1 MRLDCASAIVP
12 PPILLRLALHRWR
25 CRVLALETR
34 KTVEARPIV
43 VITSN
48 NEKERPEAFLRRCF
62 FHYIRFPD
70 ADTMRA
76 IIDVHFAGIKQR
88 LVSEALKLFT
98 KSASCEGGGLA
109 RASEPKAAVKPE
121 HRAGISGDAVD
132 AIAQSSG
139 RRSVL
144 EDMAQMP
151 AAALAMHFRAW
162 QQQQVVGGGADCV
175 RQRPIEARPTGLA
188 VVFGL
193 RGEQR
198 KIAARAG
205 KRALALLV
213 VERAR
218 AGGFGA
224 APPQHV
230 VLRLGEDGS
239 PFAVALLD
247 FEAVGGL
254 HRCSTASE
262 APRSAPAPPHPS

>member
-1 MRLDCASAIVP
+1 MRRSSPTLSCAAASS
-12 PPILLRLALHRWR
+12 
-25 CRVLALETR
+25 T
-34 KTVEARPIV
+34 T
-43 VITSN
+43 
-48 NEKERPEAFLRRCF
+48 
-62 FHYIRFPD
+62 
-70 ADTMRA
+70 
-76 IIDVHFAGIKQR
+76 
-88 LVSEALKLFT
+88 
-98 KSASCEGGGLA
+98 SASLTPTPCARSSMCISPASSSGWCRRRSSCLRNPLLA
-109 RASEPKAAVKPE
+109 KVAGWRARRSRKRRSSRSIGQEFQ
-121 HRAGISGDAVD
+121 GDAVD

-151 AAALAMHFRAW
+151 AAASAMHFRAW

-218 AGGFGA
+218 AGGFGT

-230 VLRLGEDGS
+230 VLRLGEDGA

-254 HRCSTASE
+254 HIA
-262 APRSAPAPPHPS
+262 APQR